1 MKTKL
6 KTLALVVISFSLMGN
21 SSKSFEQIVEE
32 ENLNILEIYPPE
44 EYEMN
49 EYQLIERLAEKLEV
63 EPMDLFQ
70 LIHFETAGTFQTDV
84 ANPNS
89 SAKGMIQF
97 IDATAITLKHTDG
110 TKYKS
115 SQDLVNRCS
124 TAECQL
130 DIPNKDNKFG
140 GPVYQYLSRFG
151 KFDSKEKLFMAVFY
165 PEAIGKGKNYR
176 FSESVSSVNGGIS
189 SVGIYI
195 KRAEDRMPKGVRYV
209 D

>member
-6 KTLALVVISFSLMGN
+6 KKLALVVISFSLMGN

-32 ENLNILEIYPPE
+32 ENLNTLEVYPPE

-49 EYQLIERLAEKLEV
+49 EYQLIEILARELGV
-63 EPMDLFQ
+63 DPLDLFT
-70 LIHFETAGTFQTDV
+70 LIHFETAGTFKTDA

-97 IDATAITLKHTDG
+97 IDATAITLKHKDG
-110 TKYKS
+110 TNYKS
-115 SQDLVNRCS
+115 SQDLINRCP
-124 TAECQL
+124 TAKCQL
-130 DIPNKDNKFG
+130 DIPNKNNKYG

-165 PEAIGKGKNYR
+165 PAAIGKGNFQ
-176 FSESVSSVNGGIS
+176 FSEDIVDVNGGIT
-189 SVGIYI
+189 SVGVYV
-195 KRAEDRMPKGVRYV
+195 KMAEQRLPKGVYYI

>member
-6 KTLALVVISFSLMGN
+6 KKLALVVISFSLMGN
-21 SSKSFEQIVEE
+21 SSKTFEQIVEE

-44 EYEMN
+44 DYEHN
-49 EYQLIERLAEKLEV
+49 EYQLIEILARELKVDPL
-63 EPMDLFQ
+63 DLFT
-70 LIHFETAGTFQTDV
+70 LIHFETAGTFKAD
-84 ANPNS
+84 AKNPNS

-110 TKYKS
+110 SKYKS
-115 SQDLVNRCS
+115 SQDLIDRCS
-124 TAECQL
+124 TAKCQL
-130 DIPNKDNKFG
+130 DIPNKNNKYG

-165 PEAIGKGKNYR
+165 PGAIGKGNFQ
-176 FSESVSSVNGGIS
+176 FSEDIANVNGGIT
-189 SVGIYI
+189 SVGVYV
-195 KRAEDRMPKGVRYV
+195 KLAEERMPKGVYYV